1 MNVQRVAPLSGDS
14 GIYVVV
20 DIDDIWNIRVVVLS
34 QLIAAVRCPSALRV
48 DSRIRYF
55 PYFAVVTSRRSP
67 RGTSPPWCVS
77 APQLRS
83 NSKKIHSRRAPSS
96 RQSCIADH
104 FTVHHPIATLINK
117 TLITTASAAACRCL
131 ASAR

>member
-48 DSRIRYF
+48 VRGSVIF
-55 PYFAVVTSRRSP
+55 PY
-67 RGTSPPWCVS
+67 
-77 APQLRS
+77 
-83 NSKKIHSRRAPSS
+83 
-96 RQSCIADH
+96 
-104 FTVHHPIATLINK
+104 
-117 TLITTASAAACRCL
+117 
-131 ASAR
+131 

>member
-48 DSRIRYF
+48 VRGSVIF
-55 PYFAVVTSRRSP
+55 PYSLSRNIALLSARDVTSMVRLRASTPLQLQKNPLPPRSI
-67 RGTSPPWCVS
+67 
-77 APQLRS
+77 L
-83 NSKKIHSRRAPSS
+83 SS
-96 RQSCIADH
+96 I
-104 FTVHHPIATLINK
+104 VH
-117 TLITTASAAACRCL
+117 R
-131 ASAR
+131 